1 MSSSGTT
8 SSNIAGASLVSG
20 ASTTASPTTASP
32 TTASPTTAS
41 PTTASPTT
49 ASPTTSSPTT
59 EATTTASPTTASPTT
74 SSPTTEAT
82 TLSTS
87 STPSSSAFPT
97 FTGPANSTATGH
109 HGSSVSGGAIAGIVI
124 GTLIA
129 GALLSS
135 IGLWFYF
142 KRKRASKTPWSSE
155 HGYSKRN
162 PTTDHGVAISKDPE
176 TQMQSYVI
184 AERADDSQ
192 LRHQMQNLGELIYQH
207 VENHYTTGPH
217 TGTSQDFAATLRKC
231 GYSERTEPTI
241 STLGS
246 LLGNSSEGQTA
257 IKSLIAWVILRG
269 VELNSGSEYSLLP
282 DEITSFYRS
291 ALKDK
296 QLNKQDGMNFLF
308 FNRFRQKISCLFYRV
323 IPKLFSAAHENVL
336 SRVRELSTRHISSS
350 RSPEDASKDPS
361 IARVVNLL
369 NSILQPF
376 LKPSSKSS
384 QFENLASIIYQ
395 GREFGLLLLAQ
406 PGTWL
411 FGWQTSTGVESN
423 TNGQIVVFPT
433 LEEVINKDGKERRRV
448 VCEQE
453 RETI

>member
-8 SSNIAGASLVSG
+8 SSNTSGASLASG
-20 ASTTASPTTASP
+20 VSTTASPTTASSITASSITASS
-32 TTASPTTAS
+32 TTASS
-41 PTTASPTT
+41 
-49 ASPTTSSPTT
+49 
-59 EATTTASPTTASPTT
+59 
-74 SSPTTEAT
+74 TTEAT
-82 TLSTS
+82 TLSIS
-87 STPSSSAFPT
+87 STPTSSAFPT

-109 HGSSVSGGAIAGIVI
+109 HGSSVSGGAIAGIAI
-124 GTLIA
+124 GTFIA

-142 KRKRASKTPWSSE
+142 RRKRASKTPWSSE
-155 HGYSKRN
+155 NGYSKRN
-162 PTTDHGVAISKDPE
+162 PTTDHGVAISNDHE

-207 VENHYTTGPH
+207 VENHYTTGSH

-282 DEITSFYRS
+282 GEITSFYRS
-291 ALKDK
+291 ALKDNK
-296 QLNKQDGMNFLF
+296 QLNKQD
-308 FNRFRQKISCLFYRV
+308 
-323 IPKLFSAAHENVL
+323 AAHENVL
-336 SRVRELSTRHISSS
+336 SRVRELSARHLSSS

-376 LKPSSKSS
+376 IKPSSKSS

-411 FGWQTSTGVESN
+411 FGWQTSTRVESN
-423 TNGQIVVFPT
+423 TKDQIVVFPT

>member
-1 MSSSGTT
+1 MSSSHTI
-8 SSNIAGASLVSG
+8 SSNPSGASLASG
-20 ASTTASPTTASP
+20 ASTTASSTTASPTTASP

-49 ASPTTSSPTT
+49 ASSITASSTSASSPI
-59 EATTTASPTTASPTT
+59 ASPTTASPTT
-74 SSPTTEAT
+74 EAT
-82 TLSTS
+82 TLTTS
-87 STPSSSAFPT
+87 SSPTSSSFPT
-97 FTGPANSTATGH
+97 YTGPANSTATGH
-109 HGSSVSGGAIAGIVI
+109 HGSSISGGAIAGIA
-124 GTLIA
+124 IA
-129 GALLSS
+129 TFIVGALLSA
-135 IGLWFYF
+135 IGLWFYLR
-142 KRKRASKTPWSSE
+142 RKRASKTPWSSE
-155 HGYSKRN
+155 NGYSKRSA
-162 PTTDHGVAISKDPE
+162 TTDHGVAISKYPE
-176 TQMQSYVI
+176 TQMQNYVI

-207 VENHYTTGPH
+207 VENHYTIGPH

-241 STLGS
+241 SALGS
-246 LLGNSSEGQTA
+246 LLGNSSEHQTA

-291 ALKDK
+291 ALKDNK
-296 QLNKQDGMNFLF
+296 QLNKQD
-308 FNRFRQKISCLFYRV
+308 
-323 IPKLFSAAHENVL
+323 AAHENVL
-336 SRVRELSTRHISSS
+336 SRVRELSTRHVSSL

-376 LKPSSKSS
+376 IKPSSKSS

-406 PGTWL
+406 PGNWL
-411 FGWQTSTGVESN
+411 FGWQTSAGVESN
-423 TNGQIVVFPT
+423 TKDQIVVFPS
-433 LEEVINKDGKERRRV
+433 LEELINKGGKERRRV

>member
-1 MSSSGTT
+1 MSSSNA
-8 SSNIAGASLVSG
+8 SSNPSGASLASG
-20 ASTTASPTTASP
+20 ASNTASPTTES
-32 TTASPTTAS
+32 TTLATS
-41 PTTASPTT
+41 
-49 ASPTTSSPTT
+49 SSPT
-59 EATTTASPTTASPTT
+59 
-74 SSPTTEAT
+74 
-82 TLSTS
+82 STG
-87 STPSSSAFPT
+87 FPT
-97 FTGPANSTATGH
+97 YTGPANSTATGH
-109 HGSSVSGGAIAGIVI
+109 HGSSVSGGAIAGIA
-124 GTLIA
+124 IA
-129 GALLSS
+129 TFIVGALLGS

-142 KRKRASKTPWSSE
+142 RRKRASKTPWNSGN
-155 HGYSKRN
+155 GYSKRN
-162 PTTDHGVAISKDPE
+162 ATTDHGVAISKDPE

-246 LLGNSSEGQTA
+246 LLGNSSERQIA

-269 VELNSGSEYSLLP
+269 VELNSGSDYSLLP

-291 ALKDK
+291 ALKDNK
-296 QLNKQDGMNFLF
+296 QLNKQD
-308 FNRFRQKISCLFYRV
+308 
-323 IPKLFSAAHENVL
+323 AHGNVL
-336 SRVRELSTRHISSS
+336 SRVREISTRHMSSS
-350 RSPEDASKDPS
+350 KSPEDASKDPS
-361 IARVVNLL
+361 IARVINLL

-376 LKPSSKSS
+376 IKPSSKSS

-406 PGTWL
+406 PGNWL
-411 FGWQTSTGVESN
+411 FGWQTSAGVESN
-423 TNGQIVVFPT
+423 TKGQIIVFPS

>member
-1 MSSSGTT
+1 MSSSNA
-8 SSNIAGASLVSG
+8 SSNPSGASLASG
-20 ASTTASPTTASP
+20 APNTASPTTESIPLATSSSP
-32 TTASPTTAS
+32 TSNTASPTTESTTLAISSS
-41 PTTASPTT
+41 PTSNTASPTT
-49 ASPTTSSPTT
+49 ESTTLATSSSPT
-59 EATTTASPTTASPTT
+59 
-74 SSPTTEAT
+74 
-82 TLSTS
+82 STG
-87 STPSSSAFPT
+87 FPT
-97 FTGPANSTATGH
+97 YTSPANSTATGH
-109 HGSSVSGGAIAGIVI
+109 HGSSVSGGAIAGIA
-124 GTLIA
+124 IA
-129 GALLSS
+129 TFIVGALLGS

-142 KRKRASKTPWSSE
+142 RRKRASKTPWSSE
-155 HGYSKRN
+155 NGYSKRN
-162 PTTDHGVAISKDPE
+162 ATTDHGVAISKHPE
-176 TQMQSYVI
+176 TQMQSYII

-246 LLGNSSEGQTA
+246 LLGNSSERQIA

-291 ALKDK
+291 ALKDNK
-296 QLNKQDGMNFLF
+296 QLNKQD
-308 FNRFRQKISCLFYRV
+308 
-323 IPKLFSAAHENVL
+323 AAHGNVL
-336 SRVRELSTRHISSS
+336 SRVREISTRHISSS
-350 RSPEDASKDPS
+350 KSPEDASKDPS
-361 IARVVNLL
+361 IARIINLL

-376 LKPSSKSS
+376 IKPSSKSS

-406 PGTWL
+406 PGNWL
-411 FGWQTSTGVESN
+411 FGWQTIAGLESDN
-423 TNGQIVVFPT
+423 RGQIVVFPS

>member
-8 SSNIAGASLVSG
+8 SSNPSGASLASG
-20 ASTTASPTTASP
+20 VPTTASSTTASSTTASSTTASSTTASSITASPTTASSTTASPTTD
-32 TTASPTTAS
+32 
-41 PTTASPTT
+41 
-49 ASPTTSSPTT
+49 
-59 EATTTASPTTASPTT
+59 
-74 SSPTTEAT
+74 AT

-87 STPSSSAFPT
+87 STPTSSAFPT

-129 GALLSS
+129 AAILSS
-135 IGLWFYF
+135 IGLWFYIR
-142 KRKRASKTPWSSE
+142 RKRASKTPWSSE
-155 HGYSKRN
+155 NGYSKRN

-207 VENHYTTGPH
+207 VENHYTTGSR
-217 TGTSQDFAATLRKC
+217 TGTSQDLAATLRKC

-291 ALKDK
+291 ALKDNK
-296 QLNKQDGMNFLF
+296 QLNKQD
-308 FNRFRQKISCLFYRV
+308 
-323 IPKLFSAAHENVL
+323 AAHENVL

-350 RSPEDASKDPS
+350 KSPEDASKDAS

-376 LKPSSKSS
+376 IKPSSKSS
-384 QFENLASIIYQ
+384 QFDNLASIIYQ

-406 PGTWL
+406 PGNWL

-423 TNGQIVVFPT
+423 TKDQIVVFPS

>member
-1 MSSSGTT
+1 MSSSDTT
-8 SSNIAGASLVSG
+8 SSNPSGASLAPGTSTT
-20 ASTTASPTTASP
+20 ASLTTASPTTASP

-49 ASPTTSSPTT
+49 ES
-59 EATTTASPTTASPTT
+59 
-74 SSPTTEAT
+74 T
-82 TLSTS
+82 TLATS
-87 STPSSSAFPT
+87 STPTSSSFPT
-97 FTGPANSTATGH
+97 YTGPSNSTATGH
-109 HGSSVSGGAIAGIVI
+109 HGSSVSGGAIAGIAI
-124 GTLIA
+124 GTFIV
-129 GALLSS
+129 GALLSA

-142 KRKRASKTPWSSE
+142 RRKRASKTPWSSE
-155 HGYSKRN
+155 NGYSKRN
-162 PTTDHGVAISKDPE
+162 ATTDHGVAISKDPE

-246 LLGNSSEGQTA
+246 LLGNSSEHHTA

-282 DEITSFYRS
+282 EEITSFYRS
-291 ALKDK
+291 ALKDNK
-296 QLNKQDGMNFLF
+296 QLNKQYGMDYLF
-308 FNRFRQKISCLFYRV
+308 FNTFCHRIPCLFHRV
-323 IPKLFSAAHENVL
+323 FPNLFSAAHENVL
-336 SRVRELSTRHISSS
+336 SRVRELSTRHASSS

-376 LKPSSKSS
+376 IKPSSKSS
-384 QFENLASIIYQ
+384 QFENLASIVYQ
-395 GREFGLLLLAQ
+395 GREFGLMLLAQ
-406 PGTWL
+406 PGNWL
-411 FGWQTSTGVESN
+411 FGWKTSAVAESN
-423 TNGQIVVFPT
+423 TKDQIVVFPS
-433 LEEVINKDGKERRRV
+433 LVEAIIKDGKERRRV

>member
-1 MSSSGTT
+1 MSSSNT
-8 SSNIAGASLVSG
+8 SSSNPSGASLASG
-20 ASTTASPTTASP
+20 ASTTASPTT
-32 TTASPTTAS
+32 
-41 PTTASPTT
+41 
-49 ASPTTSSPTT
+49 
-59 EATTTASPTTASPTT
+59 
-74 SSPTTEAT
+74 EAT
-82 TLSTS
+82 TLATS
-87 STPSSSAFPT
+87 SSPTSTGFPT
-97 FTGPANSTATGH
+97 YTGPANSTATGH
-109 HGSSVSGGAIAGIVI
+109 HGSSVSGGAIAGIA
-124 GTLIA
+124 IA
-129 GALLSS
+129 TFIVGALLSF

-142 KRKRASKTPWSSE
+142 RRKRASKTPWSSE
-155 HGYSKRN
+155 NGYSKRN
-162 PTTDHGVAISKDPE
+162 TTTDHGVAISKDPE

-217 TGTSQDFAATLRKC
+217 TGTSQDFTATLKKC

-246 LLGNSSEGQTA
+246 LLGNSSERQTA
-257 IKSLIAWVILRG
+257 IKSLIAWIILRG
-269 VELNSGSEYSLLP
+269 VEVNSGSEYSLLP

-291 ALKDK
+291 ALKDNK
-296 QLNKQDGMNFLF
+296 QLRKQDGMDYLSFNTF
-308 FNRFRQKISCLFYRV
+308 FHRSSCLSYRV
-323 IPKLFSAAHENVL
+323 IPKFFSAAQDNVL
-336 SRVRELSTRHISSS
+336 SRVRELSIRHISSS

-376 LKPSSKSS
+376 INASSKSS

-406 PGTWL
+406 PGNWL

-423 TNGQIVVFPT
+423 TKDQVVVFPS